1 MLGFFTAGASKL
13 MALGTLAFGFMGG
26 AYVTGESNAKV
37 AHAVASGQGSAMPDV
52 HMTSNPQTT
61 FKTDASPQVTVSPNN
76 NVHYASSQQFAPSV
90 TLITNYN
97 AGADGKPNPVLP
109 LVPDC
114 SINQSSGAQTSNN
127 NQLSERKDTT
137 APVQSNPVLH
147 EKIIQPPLHYGS
159 SSFISYKAITIVAA
173 TCIAVRLYI
182 YLCNMDIY
190 LAETHHWFNWHQEL
204 TPHDLEQLTHDDL
217 VTFLSQR
224 INNKK
229 LVINGVDDSKNLYTK
244 IANEIEQE
252 RKIIAH
258 YVSVVTYAGTSERLK
273 HGQRLHERLHILKNI
288 FDVGIEMPGTTKSRV
303 VV

>member
-13 MALGTLAFGFMGG
+13 MALGTLAFGFVGG
-26 AYVTGESNAKV
+26 AHMTGEANAKV
-37 AHAVASGQGSAMPDV
+37 ARAVASGQGSAAPEV
-52 HMTSNPQTT
+52 HMISNPQTT

-97 AGADGKPNPVLP
+97 AGTDGKPIPILP

-114 SINQSSGAQTSNN
+114 SIHQSSGAQTSNN

-137 APVQSNPVLH
+137 APVQSNSAVH
-147 EKIIQPPLHYGS
+147 EKIIQPPLPS
-159 SSFISYKAITIVAA
+159 ELSSFISYKAITIIAA
-173 TCIAVRLYI
+173 TCVTIRLYI

-204 TPHDLEQLTHDDL
+204 APHDLEKLNHDDL
-217 VTFLSQR
+217 VAFLSQR
-224 INNKK
+224 ISNKK
-229 LVINGVDDSKNLYTK
+229 LVINGVNDSKNLYTK
-244 IANEIEQE
+244 ILKEVQQEQ
-252 RKIIAH
+252 KVIAR
-258 YVSVVTYAGTSERLK
+258 YVSVVTYVGTIERLK
-273 HGQRLHERLHILKNI
+273 HAQQLHERLHILKNI
-288 FDVGIEMPGTTKSRV
+288 LDTGIEMPGTTKSRV